1 MLALAALVCV
11 TVYANFTQGRGVA
24 SIRKV
29 GKRWR
34 AEVARKGVRKSA
46 MFATR
51 QEAKDWAAHEE
62 FLITG
67 GEKVAATMSVG
78 DLFDRY
84 AREVSPGK
92 RGGRWEI
99 IRLEKFQR
107 DPLAKK
113 RLSDLTATDL
123 ATWRDMRLGEITGGS
138 VRREMQLMSSVF
150 TKAAKEWGLMRASPL
165 ANVRKPPPGRARERL
180 PTPDEIDRLRAK
192 AGDLSTYTGRALHA
206 FLFSC
211 ETAMRA
217 GEVCG
222 LRWEHIDL
230 ERGVAHLP
238 MTKNGTSRNVPL
250 SSTARAMLKNL
261 EDRPKVFAMTP
272 SQLDANW
279 RQLKKKA
286 KVVGLT
292 FHDSRHAA
300 ITQLAQKV
308 EVMDLARIVGHT
320 DLKMLL
326 RYYNRSAEDIAD
338 LLG

>member
-1 MLALAALVCV
+1 MLARAPHLCV
-11 TVYANFTQGRGVA
+11 IQYANFTQRCGVA

-29 GKRWR
+29 GKKWR
-34 AEVARKGVRKSA
+34 AEVARKGVRKSS

-67 GEKVAATMSVG
+67 GERVAAVLSLG
-78 DLFDRY
+78 DVFGRY

-92 RGGRWEI
+92 RGGRWEQV
-99 IRLEKFQR
+99 RLEKLRR
-107 DPLAKK
+107 DPLAKR
-113 RLSDLTATDL
+113 RLSDVSSADL
-123 ATWRDMRLGEITGGS
+123 AAWRDKRLTEVAPGS
-138 VRREMQLMSSVF
+138 VRREMELMSAVF
-150 TKAAKEWGLMRASPL
+150 TRAVKEWELLRSSPMR
-165 ANVRKPPPGRARERL
+165 NVRKPAPARARERL
-180 PTPDEIDRLRAK
+180 PSPDEIDRLRAS
-192 AGDLSTYTGRALHA
+192 AGPLATYTGRAFHA
-206 FLFSC
+206 FMFSC

-230 ERGVAHLP
+230 DAGVAHLP
-238 MTKNGTSRNVPL
+238 MTKNGTSRDVPL
-250 SSTARAMLKNL
+250 SRTARDMLREL
-261 EDRPKVFAMTP
+261 ADRPKVFDMTP
-272 SQLDANW
+272 RQLDANW
-279 RQLKKKA
+279 RRLRSKA
-286 KVVGLT
+286 KVEGLT

-326 RYYNRSAEDIAD
+326 RYYNRSASDIAN

>member
-1 MLALAALVCV
+1 M
-11 TVYANFTQGRGVA
+11 A
-24 SIRKV
+24 SIRKI

-67 GEKVAATMSVG
+67 GERVAATVSLG
-78 DLFDRY
+78 DVFNRY
-84 AREVSPGK
+84 AREVSPTK
-92 RGGRWEI
+92 RGARWEQ
-99 IRLEKFQR
+99 IRLERLAR
-107 DPLAKK
+107 DPLARK
-113 RLSDLTATDL
+113 RLSDVTATDL
-123 ATWRDMRLGEITGGS
+123 ADWRDRRLTEVSPGS
-138 VRREMQLMSSVF
+138 VRREMALLSGVF
-150 TKAAKEWGLMRASPL
+150 STVVREWRLLRSNPL
-165 ANVRKPPPGRARERL
+165 LSVRKPPEPRARERL
-180 PTPDEIDRLRAK
+180 PTDDEIDRLQSA

-222 LRWEHIDL
+222 LRWKHIDL
-230 ERGVAHLP
+230 VRGVAHLP
-238 MTKNGTSRNVPL
+238 MTKNGTSRDVPL
-250 SSTARAMLKNL
+250 SSAARDMLRAL
-261 EDRPKVFAMTP
+261 EDRPKVFGMTP
-272 SQLDANW
+272 RQLDANW
-279 RQLKKKA
+279 RRLRSKA
-286 KVVGLT
+286 KVEGLT

-308 EVMDLARIVGHT
+308 EVMDLARIVGH
-320 DLKMLL
+320 KNISQLL
-326 RYYNRSAEDIAD
+326 TYYNRSAADIAD